1 MALNKAHK
9 IAQYVCFLQENPS
22 EVELLFRDL
31 LIGVTSFFRDPEA
44 WGYLRDQV
52 LPALLAQHPGG
63 GPLRAWVAGCSTG
76 EEAYSL
82 GMVFR
87 EALERLWPNQAYAL
101 QIFAT
106 DLDPYAIVHARQGL
120 YPEKIT
126 AEVSPERLRCFF
138 TKEEMGGYRIGRE
151 IRAMTIFAPQDLIQD
166 SPFTKIDLLICRNLL
181 IYMTAAL
188 QRKLMA
194 LFHYSLN
201 PGGVLFLG
209 SAETVSSS
217 AEMFTTLD
225 GKGRFY
231 QREILNT
238 QVKPMT
244 FSLPPPPVQ
253 APPAISLQAPFEQVL
268 LQRFSPAAV
277 LAHPNGDILSISG
290 RTGKY
295 LEPPSGRVNWNIF
308 AMAREGLGEVLPT
321 LVQQALHEPAGAPI
335 VQRALR
341 VRTNGDFQCIDL
353 SIQALRD
360 PQALRGM
367 LLLVFQDLPLPKRR
381 GQRRGASLSSEQ
393 MGQMEQEAEQL
404 REALVATREAMQ
416 TSQEELKSTNEELQS
431 TNEELQSANE
441 ELLTS
446 KEEMQSL
453 NEELQSV
460 NAELQTKVYN
470 LSEVNDDMKNLL
482 DSTEIAT
489 LFLDASLHVR
499 RFTAQA
505 AKLIKLIPND
515 LGRPVTDIATDLFYP
530 ELAEDVAEVLR
541 TLIFVEKPISARN
554 GRWFTIRIMP
564 YRTLDNRIVGVVI
577 TLVEVTHAKTL
588 EDEVRQARE
597 ELTRLRA
604 GAVAVAPPPPPPPEK
619 HRPL

>member
-1 MALNKAHK
+1 M
-9 IAQYVCFLQENPS
+9 
-22 EVELLFRDL
+22 
-31 LIGVTSFFRDPEA
+31 
-44 WGYLRDQV
+44 
-52 LPALLAQHPGG
+52 
-63 GPLRAWVAGCSTG
+63 
-76 EEAYSL
+76 
-82 GMVFR
+82 
-87 EALERLWPNQAYAL
+87 
-101 QIFAT
+101 
-106 DLDPYAIVHARQGL
+106 
-120 YPEKIT
+120 
-126 AEVSPERLRCFF
+126 
-138 TKEEMGGYRIGRE
+138 
-151 IRAMTIFAPQDLIQD
+151 
-166 SPFTKIDLLICRNLL
+166 
-181 IYMTAAL
+181 
-188 QRKLMA
+188 
-194 LFHYSLN
+194 
-201 PGGVLFLG
+201 
-209 SAETVSSS
+209 
-217 AEMFTTLD
+217 
-225 GKGRFY
+225 
-231 QREILNT
+231 
-238 QVKPMT
+238 
-244 FSLPPPPVQ
+244 
-253 APPAISLQAPFEQVL
+253 
-268 LQRFSPAAV
+268 
-277 LAHPNGDILSISG
+277 
-290 RTGKY
+290 
-295 LEPPSGRVNWNIF
+295 
-308 AMAREGLGEVLPT
+308 
-321 LVQQALHEPAGAPI
+321 
-335 VQRALR
+335 
-341 VRTNGDFQCIDL
+341 
-353 SIQALRD
+353 
-360 PQALRGM
+360 RGM

-381 GQRRGASLSSEQ
+381 GRRRGASLSSEQ

-404 REALVATREAMQ
+404 REALVATREAMR

-541 TLIFVEKPISARN
+541 TLVFIEKPISARN

-577 TLVEVTHAKTL
+577 TLVEVTHAKSL

-604 GAVAVAPPPPPPPEK
+604 GAVAVAPPPPPEK